1 MNLLIKELI
10 NYKGEMMRFL
20 YFIFLFN
27 VIFSFTLENIVVS
40 DAYANEIDF
49 TLINKKDNLEFGRN
63 YFWIETV
70 DGGYDI
76 KYYTGQHIAGFQFEF
91 VGFDNINDY
100 KVINGKI
107 KEMDFTHKLGDNLL
121 LAFSFDNKTLPI
133 GEHVLFELRSHQFLK
148 EVDNLLSIIPG
159 NSNMSFTDNSI
170 KNIDITQIVV
180 SDQIGNSI
188 KIDFICHKKKC
199 LDFQY
204 DQVWP
209 IDYNRGLVT
218 FQLRSSGKN
227 KWVLEYES
235 DIDIAGYQFNVEG
248 AKLKSA
254 SGGATEKNNFMIQ
267 FADKTV
273 LGFSFDGKIIP
284 AGRGDLLEFEVE

>member
-1 MNLLIKELI
+1 MNLLIKELT
-10 NYKGEMMRFL
+10 NYKGEKMRFL
-20 YFIFLFN
+20 YFIFSFN
-27 VIFSFTLENIVVS
+27 FILSFTLENIVVA
-40 DAYANEIDF
+40 DAYSNDIEF
-49 TLINKKDNLEFGRN
+49 TFINKKDNLELGRN

-100 KVINGKI
+100 KVVNGKI
-107 KEMDFTHKLGDNLL
+107 KEIDFSHSLGYNLIV
-121 LAFSFDNKTLPI
+121 AFSIDNKTLPI
-133 GEHVLFELRSHQFLK
+133 GEHVLFELRNHQFLK
-148 EVDNLLSIIPG
+148 ELDNFSSTAP
-159 NSNMSFTDNSI
+159 DNSI

-180 SDQIGNSI
+180 SDQRGNSI

-209 IDYNRGLVT
+209 IDYNSGLVT
-218 FQLRSSGKN
+218 LQLRSSGKN

-248 AKLKSA
+248 AKLKSV
-254 SGGATEKNNFMIQ
+254 SGGSSEKNNFMIQ
-267 FADKTV
+267 FAGKTV
-273 LGFSFDGKIIP
+273 LGFNFDGEIIP

>member
-1 MNLLIKELI
+1 
-10 NYKGEMMRFL
+10 MRFL

-273 LGFSFDGKIIP
+273 LGFSFDGEIIP

>member
-1 MNLLIKELI
+1 
-10 NYKGEMMRFL
+10 MRFL

>member
-1 MNLLIKELI
+1 
-10 NYKGEMMRFL
+10 MRFL

-180 SDQIGNSI
+180 SDQRGNSI